1 MKRLK
6 QTFEDLKAGGRAFA
20 KATEGIDYG
29 LTFAPFTKASRK
41 AYSGLKEQGVT
52 TKTPVK
58 LAGALATSAVTDLG
72 YDATRVLYWKNNHPM
87 PISDSLSR
95 LAQGKNIN
103 QYSAP
108 QKAVIGLASVGLPVG
123 ASLGIYDLT
132 NPGELFRPK
141 GFAQSYAE
149 QGSEDRR
156 QTGQPA
162 PELLERFVL
171 GRQGRPLKFDT
182 AKEDLPDLT
191 KQRYANYMNFL
202 YNDKGPLGV
211 GLIKGTMENLR
222 GEPEAR
228 IVGFPV
234 GLQAV
239 GALAGSSAATAAAL
253 RSMPPGKVEK
263 KGKAQTIVRPSAK
276 RVPTAQVA
284 AAGAGGAL
292 VGALAGKLMNRALA
306 SQGQSDLPSTQEYG
320 ITPERTFN
328 GVTPEGEL
336 VMAAIRGYGPY
347 DELEKVGLNTPE
359 KLEQRRQELMQLYS
373 ATA

>member
-1 MKRLK
+1 MALLK
-6 QTFEDLKAGGRAFA
+6 QLKQIGKDLQAGGQAFS

-29 LTFAPFTKASRK
+29 LTFVPFTKASRK
-41 AYSGLKEQGVT
+41 AYGNLKEQGVT

-108 QKAVIGLASVGLPVG
+108 QKAVIGLASVGIPVG

-156 QTGQPA
+156 KTGQPA

-171 GRQGRPLKFDT
+171 GRQGRPLKFET
-182 AKEDLPDLT
+182 AKEDIPDLT

-202 YNDKGPLGV
+202 YNEKGPLGV
-211 GLIKGTMENLR
+211 GLVKGTMENLQ

-263 KGKAQTIVRPSAK
+263 KGKGQTIVRPSAK

-292 VGALAGKLMNRALA
+292 LGALAGKLMNRAIA

-320 ITPERTFN
+320 ITPERTLN
-328 GVTPEGEL
+328 GSPESEL

-347 DELEKVGLNTPE
+347 PALEEVGLNTPE
-359 KLEQRRQELMQLYS
+359 KLEQRRQELIRLG
-373 ATA
+373 

>member
-1 MKRLK
+1 MAFLK
-6 QTFEDLKAGGRAFA
+6 QLKQIGKDLQAGGQGFS
-20 KATEGIDYG
+20 KATEGLDYG
-29 LTFAPFTKASRK
+29 LTFVPFTKASRK
-41 AYSGLKEQGVT
+41 AYGNLKEQGIT

-58 LAGALATSAVTDLG
+58 LAGALATSLVTDLG

-108 QKAVIGLASVGLPVG
+108 QKAVIGLASVGIPVG

-149 QGSEDRR
+149 QG
-156 QTGQPA
+156 
-162 PELLERFVL
+162 
-171 GRQGRPLKFDT
+171 
-182 AKEDLPDLT
+182 
-191 KQRYANYMNFL
+191 
-202 YNDKGPLGV
+202 
-211 GLIKGTMENLR
+211 TMENLQ

-239 GALAGSSAATAAAL
+239 GALAGSSAATATAL

-263 KGKAQTIVRPSAK
+263 KGKGQTTVRPSAK

-292 VGALAGKLMNRALA
+292 LGALAGKLMNRAIA
-306 SQGQSDLPSTQEYG
+306 SQGQSDLPSTYEYDSQH
-320 ITPERTFN
+320 
-328 GVTPEGEL
+328 VQ
-336 VMAAIRGYGPY
+336 A
-347 DELEKVGLNTPE
+347 LNTMLKE
-359 KLEQRRQELMQLYS
+359 DQITKEQYQAML
-373 ATA
+373 